1 MATAFD
7 QMLGL
12 WVFLASILISST
24 LIPILL
30 GLYIKDFRRPLAGLI
45 SSSSGLLTTVIL
57 NIYIMTMGKFDIEE
71 ETYIVQWFGIDF
83 IQEFVMYITVP
94 ISFIG
99 FFIGYVL
106 DKRIRP

>member
-1 MATAFD
+1 MPK
-7 QMLGL
+7 L
-12 WVFLASILISST
+12 LI
-24 LIPILL
+24 IFEAEFQ
-30 GLYIKDFRRPLAGLI
+30 GPLAGLI
-45 SSSSGLLTTVIL
+45 SSSAGLLTTVIL

-99 FFIGYVL
+99 FFIGYLL
-106 DKRIRP
+106 DKRIKP